1 MTPQHRVAPVS
12 NRWSPSFKPSAR
24 AYAVFK
30 WLAIV
35 GAVTFALGLLFTPQ
49 RALSSLLLVS
59 VGLLGMGLGAA
70 LFIAFQYVCGAHW
83 AVAIRR
89 VPEAMCGILPWAAL
103 GILFT
108 LLVGKSLYPWTT
120 DHAVGMKGIILSYP
134 AVLTRTVVFLAI
146 WLLLVRA
153 IVRRSRLQDTA
164 GDPSLSVSNTRLSA
178 LFLVVFGLTFW
189 MASFDWVMSL
199 EPEWYSTMYGVY
211 HFAGLFLG
219 ALAAMIILAVWL
231 QRVGPLRDVL
241 TPEHLHDMGK
251 MLFAFSTFWMYIWFS
266 EYMLIWYADF
276 PEETGHF
283 VRRQTGGWGPL
294 FVANMVVTWL
304 LPFFILLPK
313 QVKRNPNMLVKVA
326 AMILFGRWL
335 DLYLLIY
342 PASVGHES
350 VTFGA
355 VELGMAVGAP
365 GVFAL
370 VFIRS
375 FRSSAPVPVADPLL
389 TASLNHHQ

>member
-1 MTPQHRVAPVS
+1 MTPQHEAL
-12 NRWSPSFKPSAR
+12 NPSTR
-24 AYAVFK
+24 TYAVFK
-30 WLAIV
+30 WLSVA
-35 GAVTFALGLLFTPQ
+35 GAAVFGLGLMIAPQ

-89 VPEAMCGILPWAAL
+89 VPEAMCGIIPWAAI

-108 LLVGKSLYPWTT
+108 LIVGKSLYPWTANHPT
-120 DHAVGMKGIILSYP
+120 GMKGIILNYP
-134 AVLTRTVVFLAI
+134 LVLIRAVVFLSV
-146 WLLLVRA
+146 WLVLIRA
-153 IVRRSRLQDTA
+153 IVRKSRLQDTT
-164 GDPSLSVSNTRLSA
+164 GDASLSVSNTRLSA
-178 LFLVVFGLTFW
+178 MFLVAFGLTFW

-219 ALAAMIILAVWL
+219 ALAAMTILAVWL
-231 QRVGPLRDVL
+231 QKTGPLRDVL
-241 TPEHLHDMGK
+241 TAEHLHDMGK
-251 MLFAFSTFWMYIWFS
+251 MLFGFSTFWMYIWFS

-283 VRRQTGGWGPL
+283 IRRHTAGWGPL
-294 FVANMVVTWL
+294 FIANMVVTWL

-313 QVKRNPNMLVKVA
+313 RVKRDPSMLVKVS

-350 VTFGA
+350 VTFG
-355 VELGMAVGAP
+355 VIELGMAVAAP
-365 GVFAL
+365 GLFML

-375 FRSSAPVPVADPLL
+375 FRASAPVPLADPLL
-389 TASLNHHQ
+389 EASLNHHQ